1 MRTNRDVH
9 GCLGPFHSG
18 GYVSKSFQKK
28 RQPHFETFFEIGSS
42 KKVFVSVKITFSR
55 ILKRGSK
62 YLG

>member
-1 MRTNRDVH
+1 MRTSGDVH
-9 GCLGPFHSG
+9 GCLRPVHSD
-18 GYVSKSFQKK
+18 GYVSGHFK
-28 RQPHFETFFEIGSS
+28 RKDRHISKHFFEIGSS